1 MGREV
6 EKQLTVGPGNA
17 GAVHALV
24 RALTGLPN
32 ATVRGMFGH
41 QCVWVDGA
49 PCQEPGLQL
58 KAGASL
64 LVRYDP
70 ARKYRDQHKPRRNQA
85 FRLVFEDTHLVV
97 VDKNAGVLTEPNKG
111 EDDTLVDYL
120 ATYLQRGSKR
130 KYRPLVVH
138 RLDRE
143 TSGLLVFCKRRGAA
157 EAIKAQFRARKPERV
172 YLALAAGHPAQARGT
187 IRSHLT
193 TDPTSLNQYSTEL
206 EHLGK
211 LAITHYETL
220 HQVPGATL
228 VRVRLE
234 TGRRNQIRVHF
245 AEMGHPLL
253 GDPRYR
259 REEAQ
264 HPLWKVR
271 RVALH
276 GAVLGFDHP
285 VTGNHLRFESPLPP
299 EFAPFLPP
307 EGRVKLF

>member
-1 MGREV
+1 MSRSV
-6 EKQLTVGPGNA
+6 EKQQVVTAETA
-17 GAVHALV
+17 GAVQSLV
-24 RALTGLPN
+24 RAMTGLPN
-32 ATVRGMFGH
+32 ATVRGIFDH

-49 PCQEPGLQL
+49 VCTEPGLQV
-58 KAGASL
+58 APGISV

-70 ARKYRDQHKPRRNQA
+70 ERKYRDKHKPKRNQA

-97 VDKNAGVLTEPNKG
+97 VDKFAGVLTEPNKG
-111 EDDTLVDYL
+111 EQDTLVDYL
-120 ATYLQRGSKR
+120 ASYLQRGSR
-130 KYRPLVVH
+130 NRYRPWVVH

-143 TSGLLVFCKRRGAA
+143 TSGLLVLCKRQGAA

-172 YLALAAGHPAQARGT
+172 YIALAAGNVAKSKDT
-187 IRSHLT
+187 VRSHLT
-193 TDPTSLNQYSTEL
+193 TDPASLNQFSTEM

-211 LAITHYETL
+211 LAVTHYEVL
-220 HQVPGATL
+220 HRVPGATV

-259 REEAQ
+259 PEDAR
-264 HPLWKVR
+264 HPLWKGP

-276 GAVLGFDHP
+276 AAVLGFSHP
-285 VTGNHLRFESPLPP
+285 VTGEPMRFVSQLSA
-299 EFAPFLPP
+299 EFSPFLPT
-307 EGRVKLF
+307 GGKLTLF